1 MLLPPLYRVIE
12 AEGMQLTRGKGV
24 TGYSGVYPSG
34 AGFIAKVF
42 LPGGSVRYSRLQ
54 FRTAVEA
61 AVEVARRRAENGVQP
76 RKRRNGVQ
84 PRKTRSDKGVSRGPM
99 KRKKGVFNSDASDM
113 TDEQAV
119 EQAAK
124 EGLVLVPSANNKTGY
139 ANVGRHGR
147 NRNGFCATVGGT
159 RRHLGFHR
167 SCGGAALTLARLQ
180 APCEGNDSETESPSD
195 EDELHPDE
203 DELHP
208 VQFSQFCSE
217 EELNFFL

>member
-1 MLLPPLYRVIE
+1 M
-12 AEGMQLTRGKGV
+12 
-24 TGYSGVYPSG
+24 
-34 AGFIAKVF
+34 
-42 LPGGSVRYSRLQ
+42 
-54 FRTAVEA
+54 
-61 AVEVARRRAENGVQP
+61 EVARLRAENGVQP
-76 RKRRNGVQ
+76 RKKRNGVQ
-84 PRKTRSDKGVSRGPM
+84 PRKTRPNKGVGRGNKGVPRGPS

-113 TDEQAV
+113 TEEQAL

-124 EGLVLVPSANNKTGY
+124 EGLVLVPSDKNKTGY

-147 NRNGFCATVGGT
+147 GRYGFVATVHGT
-159 RRHLGFHR
+159 RRHIGFHR
-167 SCGGAALTLARLQ
+167 SSGGAALTLARLQ

-217 EELNFFL
+217 EELSFFLSARTLILY